1 MAEGLFNN
9 STPPQGPAIL
19 APVANLW
26 RRISPSLVPILAV
39 ATALIITVPF
49 MIFTGAEG
57 NVGAGLRLA
66 GTAYGALL
74 EGSMGVSINPT
85 LKQSDTD
92 LALQLAQNWI
102 SAQESLGVE
111 SPQPLT
117 QRDLL
122 RLSGRAEVLVSVGR
136 ENVRQYGE
144 FLATFDAL
152 PDAEAFTLVAERI
165 PAIREIG
172 ADRLRE
178 YAPLITAFDALPR
191 GDVADIGTE
200 YALVAEL
207 DEDQRAAIDTFSGGA
222 IAEFDDF
229 QVVDFLHLVNTYR
242 IIGLSRILEQLTVM
256 DTADIDPNSGTADT
270 ILEIFELGTDN
281 TSGAARLA
289 ELAEV
294 QAQIEAANIS
304 DIVSLSNQL
313 RLTLRLYDAG
323 LISNQTIQTAL
334 TEELSPS
341 LDENFVIRRPNNR
354 VLLNPGTTATSAIIN
369 NANGNADVAYLSIAE
384 RVLLFF
390 PANLESTLTRAIPF
404 VIAGLAVALGF
415 NAGLFNIGAE
425 GQLYIGATL
434 AAWVGFAPF
443 FVDMNL
449 PLVVHFTLVLIAGII
464 GGGLWGFIPGAL
476 KAYTGAHEVIVTI
489 MLNFVAVRLVDWL
502 IKSTDPIIL
511 LDTTASA
518 PRTPYIAESASLP
531 GFADLSVVWF
541 VIAAL
546 LMAGFG
552 LYNNRER
559 IAQNIAFAV
568 RPIVYGVLVLVLG
581 LFLQWISVRD
591 NLHIG
596 LVIMVFSVW
605 FVEWFLDRTTPGFEL
620 RTVGTNA
627 AAAKYAGMSVK
638 WNLILA
644 MSMSGAL
651 VGFAGTIQISGVQQY
666 MEPAFFAGL
675 GFDAIAVALLARNNP
690 RSMIPAGILWGALL
704 TGAGLMQER
713 ANISNDLVKIIQALI
728 IMFIAADA
736 IIRYLWR
743 VPEATEEEKAATFS
757 SSWGG

>member
-1 MAEGLFNN
+1 MAEATLNN
-9 STPPQGPAIL
+9 STPPRGPALL

-66 GTAYGALL
+66 GTAYSALL
-74 EGSMGVSINPT
+74 EGSMGIAINPV
-85 LKQSDTD
+85 LKADNTA
-92 LALQLAQNWI
+92 LAVQLAENWI
-102 SAQESLGVE
+102 SAQESLGTAN
-111 SPQPLT
+111 PQPLT

-122 RLSGRAEVLVSVGR
+122 RLSGRAEVLVSVGT
-136 ENVRQYGE
+136 ENVRRYGE

-152 PDAEAFTLVAERI
+152 PDSESFTLVAERI

-172 ADRLRE
+172 EDRLRE

-191 GDVADIGTE
+191 GDVADIATE
-200 YALVAEL
+200 YALVEEL
-207 DEDQRAAIDTFSGGA
+207 DDDQRAAIDAFAGDA
-222 IAEFDDF
+222 IADFDNF
-229 QVVDFLHLVNTYR
+229 QMLDFLHLVNNYR
-242 IIGLSRILEQLTVM
+242 IVGLARILEQLNVM
-256 DTADIDPNSGTADT
+256 DAAGIDPNSDTAHT
-270 ILEIFELGTDN
+270 ILEIYELGTDN

-294 QAQIEAANIS
+294 QSQIEAANIS
-304 DIVSLSNQL
+304 DIVTLSNQL

-323 LISNQTIQTAL
+323 LITDQNVDIAL
-334 TEELSPS
+334 TQELPQS
-341 LDENFVIRRPNNR
+341 LANNFVVHRPNNR
-354 VLLNPGTTATSAIIN
+354 VLINPDRTDTVAIVN
-369 NANGNADVAYLSIAE
+369 NADGKADFAYMSLAD

-390 PANLESTLTRAIPF
+390 PANLETTLTRAIPF
-404 VIAGLAVALGF
+404 VIAGLAVTLGF
-415 NAGLFNIGAE
+415 KAGLFNIGAE
-425 GQLYIGATL
+425 GQLYMGAIL
-434 AAWVGFAPF
+434 AAWVGFSPI
-443 FVDMNL
+443 FVDLNL
-449 PLVVHFTLVLIAGII
+449 PPIIHFTLVLIAGII
-464 GGGLWGFIPGAL
+464 GGGIWGFIPGAL

-489 MLNFVAVRLVDWL
+489 MLNIIAVRLVDWL
-502 IKSTDPIIL
+502 IKSTDPVIL

-518 PRTPYIAESASLP
+518 PRTPHIAASASLP
-531 GFADLSVVWF
+531 GLADLSVTWF
-541 VIAAL
+541 FIAAIL
-546 LMAGFG
+546 TAGFG

-559 IAQNIAFAV
+559 IAKSLSFAV

-581 LFLQWISVRD
+581 LFLQWISVRG

-596 LVIMVFSVW
+596 LVIMVFTVW
-605 FVEWFLDRTTPGFEL
+605 FVDWFLERTIPGFEL
-620 RTVGTNA
+620 RTVGTNP
-627 AAAKYAGMSVK
+627 AAAKYAGMNVK
-638 WNLILA
+638 WNTILA
-644 MSMSGAL
+644 LTMSGAL
-651 VGFAGTIQISGVQQY
+651 VGFAGTIQIAGVQQY

-690 RSMIPAGILWGALL
+690 TSMIPAGILWGALL

-743 VPEATEEEKAATFS
+743 VPEATEDEKSVTFS
-757 SSWGG
+757 SGWGG

>member
-1 MAEGLFNN
+1 MAEATLNN
-9 STPPQGPAIL
+9 STPPRGPAIL

-49 MIFTGAEG
+49 MILTGAEG

-74 EGSMGVSINPT
+74 EGSMGVAINPV
-85 LKQSDTD
+85 LKADDTE
-92 LALQLAQNWI
+92 LAVQLAENWI
-102 SAQESLGVE
+102 GAQESLGVE
-111 SPQPLT
+111 NPQPLT

-122 RLSGRAEVLVSVGR
+122 RLSGRAEVLVSVGT
-136 ENVRQYGE
+136 ENVRRYGE

-172 ADRLRE
+172 EDRLRE
-178 YAPLITAFDALPR
+178 YAPLITAFDELPR
-191 GDVADIGTE
+191 GDVADLATE
-200 YALVAEL
+200 YALVEEL
-207 DEDQRAAIDTFSGGA
+207 DDDQRAAIDAFAGDASA
-222 IAEFDDF
+222 DFDNF
-229 QVVDFLHLVNTYR
+229 QVLDFLHLVNTYR
-242 IIGLSRILEQLTVM
+242 IVGLARILEQLNVM
-256 DTADIDPNSGTADT
+256 DAAGIDPNGDTADT
-270 ILEIFELGTDN
+270 ILEIYELGTDN

-294 QAQIEAANIS
+294 QSQIEAANIS
-304 DIVSLSNQL
+304 DIVTLSNQL

-323 LISNQTIQTAL
+323 LITDQNVDIAL
-334 TEELSPS
+334 TQDLPES
-341 LDENFVIRRPNNR
+341 LANNFVVRRPNNR
-354 VLLNPGTTATSAIIN
+354 VLINPDKTDTVAIVN
-369 NANGNADVAYLSIAE
+369 NDDGKPDFAYLSLAD

-390 PANLESTLTRAIPF
+390 PANLETTLTRAIPF
-404 VIAGLAVALGF
+404 VIAGLAVTLGF
-415 NAGLFNIGAE
+415 KAGLFNIGAE
-425 GQLYIGATL
+425 GQLYMGAIL
-434 AAWVGFAPF
+434 AAWVGFSPI
-443 FVDMNL
+443 FVDLNL
-449 PLVVHFTLVLIAGII
+449 PPVIHFTLVLIAGII
-464 GGGLWGFIPGAL
+464 GGGFWGFIPGAL

-489 MLNFVAVRLVDWL
+489 MLNIIAVRLVDWL
-502 IKSTDPIIL
+502 IKSTDPVIL

-518 PRTPYIAESASLP
+518 PRTPHIAESASLP
-531 GFADLSVVWF
+531 GFADLSVTWF
-541 VIAAL
+541 IIAGIF
-546 LMAGFG
+546 MAGFG

-559 IAQNIAFAV
+559 IAKSLSFAV

-581 LFLQWISVRD
+581 LFLQWISVRG

-596 LVIMVFSVW
+596 LVIMVLSVW
-605 FVEWFLDRTTPGFEL
+605 FVDWFLERTIPGFEL
-620 RTVGTNA
+620 RTVGTNP
-627 AAAKYAGMSVK
+627 AAAKYAGMNVK

-644 MSMSGAL
+644 LTMSGAL
-651 VGFAGTIQISGVQQY
+651 VGFAGTIQIAGVQQY

-690 RSMIPAGILWGALL
+690 SSMIPAGILWGALL

-743 VPEATEEEKAATFS
+743 VPEATEDEKSVTFS
-757 SSWGG
+757 SGWGG